1 MTRGTTI
8 GRAGFVTSMLVT
20 LGALLFVACSSD
32 PDPTPTPTATT
43 APVDEA
49 PAATDTATPQ
59 PTSEATAEP
68 TPVVVAPHED
78 LLPRALTYGVPTWEL
93 RDAVI
98 TNQDPGS
105 YVAGEDGRITPQT
118 FLILDFDLINENVHI
133 NIATNQARVRLTLA
147 DGSTVDGD
155 LQQRGGIPPAARGEA
170 RYAFEVPSDTIF
182 DGLVVTV
189 ADPGLEPSFDLP
201 LSGDA
206 PEVEENALTEVE
218 LVVSVPLPGIEMD
231 WTISEQWFGR
241 DWPLPFGFRGGA
253 TMQATR
259 AETGTRWFGLV
270 GQATVGDCD
279 CRGGVLDQAATVRLL
294 VDGTPLSPE
303 SRDSSN
309 ELMNA
314 QTQSDVMFVFSI
326 PEGTETATLQ
336 IGTLDDPDEQVTIEL
351 QVQEPVE

>member
-1 MTRGTTI
+1 VAQGPTTSRLSFI
-8 GRAGFVTSMLVT
+8 AATIVTV
-20 LGALLFVACSSD
+20 GALIAVACGSDPD
-32 PDPTPTPTATT
+32 PDPTPTPT
-43 APVDEA
+43 PVDEA
-49 PAATDTATPQ
+49 PAATDTATPE
-59 PTSEATAEP
+59 PTTEATAEP
-68 TPVVVAPHED
+68 TPVVVDPHED

-105 YVAGEDGRITPQT
+105 YVASENGRITPQT

-133 NIATNQARVRLTLA
+133 NIATNQARVRLNLA

-170 RYAFEVPSDTIF
+170 RYAFEVPAETTF
-182 DGLVVTV
+182 DGLVVIV
-189 ADPGLEPSFDLP
+189 ADPGLEPSFELP

-218 LVVSVPLPGIEMD
+218 LAAAVPLPGIDMT

-259 AETGTRWFGLV
+259 AETATRWFGIV
-270 GQATVGDCD
+270 VQVQVGDCD

-294 VDGTPLSPE
+294 IDGTPLSPE
-303 SRDSSN
+303 SRDSSQ

-314 QTQSDVMFVFSI
+314 QMQSDVMFVFSI
-326 PEGTETATLQ
+326 PEGTETAVLQ
-336 IGTLDDPDEQVTIEL
+336 IGTLGDPDEQVEIEL
-351 QVQEPVE
+351 QIQEPAE